1 MTKSITV
8 KNLVGSCLLALA
20 IAPLALRT
28 AEGISVVDR
37 SAAPQKESLYE
48 AGIFF
53 GGGYFPDYPGSN
65 ENHARYLPLPY
76 MIYRGSIVRA
86 DERDGVRAR
95 AILAKRIHMELSVA
109 GLFPGNFQNKAAA
122 HRNAQPEPAREH
134 HARLSHLPP
143 PSR

>member
-8 KNLVGSCLLALA
+8 KNLVGSFILALA
-20 IAPLALRT
+20 ITPLAFRT
-28 AEGISVVDR
+28 AEGISVVDL
-37 SAAPQKESLYE
+37 SAAPQKESLFE

-95 AILAKRIHMELSVA
+95 VILAKRIHMELSVA
-109 GLFPGNFQNKAAA
+109 GSFPVNSEDNV
-122 HRNAQPEPAREH
+122 ARKGM
-134 HARLSHLPP
+134 
-143 PSR
+143 